1 MPEGYVDYAF
11 EVAPAWKD
19 DGRPVYVGGFLWKDL
34 GFPIEDDYGAFAGA
48 GGQYTVIIPAR
59 GLVIARLGKYTGSGP
74 GGRNLN
80 AAISLLMEAVP
91 QIED

>member
-1 MPEGYVDYAF
+1 MEFTPFGVPLWFSVGHPHGMPI
-11 EVAPAWKD
+11 WK
-19 DGRPVYVGGFLWKDL
+19 GPCAIPF